1 MPGMNG
7 AELARLARAKY
18 PNLPILFLT
27 GFADRAAMTG
37 VPEADII
44 GKPFA
49 DADLAEKVRK
59 TLDAACTQSTQAVVR
74 QRVSAAP

>member
-1 MPGMNG
+1 V
-7 AELARLARAKY
+7 KY
-18 PNLPILFLT
+18 QKLPILFLT

-49 DADLAEKVRK
+49 DVDLADKIDEA
-59 TLDAACTQSTQAVVR
+59 LDAARTRTVPHH
-74 QRVSAAP
+74 RVSAST

>member
-18 PNLPILFLT
+18 PALPILFLT

-37 VPEADII
+37 VEETDII
-44 GKPFA
+44 GKPFV
-49 DADLAEKVRK
+49 DNELAAKVRGA
-59 TLDAACTQSTQAVVR
+59 LDGETHKSFGGK
-74 QRVSAAP
+74 